1 MSSFSIS
8 HSRPSPLRHSI
19 FPPERPIQTSK
30 KFGRAGVIRY
40 WMFTLSSTL
49 ILSCAHQVGPQGG
62 PPDTE
67 PPEIISTY
75 PAPYTLH
82 FDDKRIAIEFS
93 ESVEQRSAEESIFIS
108 PYVGDLEFDW
118 SGTEVEIRFSENLR
132 INTTYVVN
140 VGTDVKDLRNQNR
153 MSQAFTLAFS
163 TGSQIDRGAIQG
175 RVYSRL
181 QGDDPQGVMVFAYLL
196 EGVNADTVNPRTLKP
211 DYITQT
217 GKGGDF
223 FLKHLAFGAYRVF
236 AVKDQ
241 FRNLVYDPEAD
252 EFGVPFRDTR
262 ITATDTLVAN
272 VAMRLGVED
281 TTKPRLIKV
290 TTENKNHINAEFSEV
305 LDTSTV
311 TASSFFIVDTLAGIE
326 LAIRSAFI
334 SPFISP
340 SKMSTFTVVTSSQD
354 STKGY
359 RLIVRSAKDLNGN
372 PVHPSAN
379 SLGFTGSG
387 VQDTVGLKLMSSS
400 IKDTSAQAVLA
411 PRISVYLSDATT
423 QDSRVDV
430 AEIVDSLGR
439 RVPASVNWVNDATVE
454 IQPQRNL
461 ASAVWHKLKLDIGK
475 LRNWEGIPAK
485 DSLRTIRF
493 ETVDAELLS
502 GIEGG
507 VIDRD
512 RMGAGKIIVRA
523 ESPGKKEAVVYSTTA
538 TTQGSFILSEMK
550 DGQYVLSAFRDANGN
565 GKHDAGLPFPFI
577 ESERFTVYPDTLKL
591 RARWPLEGVKL
602 EIK

>member
-1 MSSFSIS
+1 MSSSSIS
-8 HSRPSPLRHSI
+8 FFRQSFLLPSYFFISCSA
-19 FPPERPIQTSK
+19 F
-30 KFGRAGVIRY
+30 
-40 WMFTLSSTL
+40 

-82 FDDKRIAIEFS
+82 FADKRIAIEFN
-93 ESVEQRSAEESIFIS
+93 ESVDQRSAEESVFIS
-108 PYVGDLEFDW
+108 PYVGGLEFDW
-118 SGTEVEIRFSENLR
+118 SGLEVEIRFSENLR
-132 INTTYVVN
+132 QNTTYVVN

-153 MSQAFTLAFS
+153 MAQAFTLAFS
-163 TGSQIDRGAIQG
+163 TSDQIDRGAIQG
-175 RVYSRL
+175 RVYPRL

-196 EGVNADTVNPRTLKP
+196 EGVNADTINPRTLKP

-217 GKGGDF
+217 GKGGDYF
-223 FLKHLAFGAYRVF
+223 FKHLAFGLYRLF

-241 FRNLVYDPEAD
+241 YRNLLYDPEAD
-252 EFGVPFRDTR
+252 EFGIPFRDTR
-262 ITATDTLVAN
+262 ITAADTLISN
-272 VAMRLGVED
+272 VSMRLGVED
-281 TTKPRLIKV
+281 TTKPRLTKV
-290 TTENKNHINAEFSEV
+290 ATKDRNHVNAEFSEV

-311 TASSFFIVDTLAGIE
+311 TASSFAIFDTLTGKP
-326 LAIRSAFI
+326 LTIRSTF
-334 SPFISP
+334 PGP
-340 SKMSTFTVVTSSQD
+340 SKLSVFTIVTSTQD

-359 RLIVRSAKDLNGN
+359 RVIVQSAKDLSGN
-372 PVHPSAN
+372 PIHLSAN
-379 SLGFTGSG
+379 SLGFPGSG
-387 VQDTVGLKLMSSS
+387 MQDTVGLKLLGSS
-400 IKDTSAQAVLA
+400 IQDSSGQAVLY
-411 PRISVYLSDATT
+411 PRISVYFSDATL

-430 AEIVDSLGR
+430 VKLLDSLGR
-439 RVPASVNWVNDATVE
+439 HVAATINWVNDATVE

-461 ASAVWHKLKLDIGK
+461 ASVVWHKIALDIGK

-493 ETVDAELLS
+493 ETLDAELLS

-507 VIDRD
+507 LIDRD
-512 RMGAGKIIVRA
+512 RMGTGKMIIRA
-523 ESPGKKEAVVYSTTA
+523 ESPGKKEAVVYTTAA
-538 TTQGSFILSEMK
+538 TTQGSFVLSEMK

-565 GKHDAGLPFPFI
+565 GKHDRGLPFPFI
-577 ESERFTVYPDTLKL
+577 QSERFTVYPDTLKL

>member
-1 MSSFSIS
+1 MSSSPILFSRQS
-8 HSRPSPLRHSI
+8 FLHHSSFFIIPCLI
-19 FPPERPIQTSK
+19 F
-30 KFGRAGVIRY
+30 
-40 WMFTLSSTL
+40 

-62 PPDTE
+62 PPDKD

-93 ESVEQRSAEESIFIS
+93 ESVEQRSVEESIFIS

-118 SGTEVEIRFSENLR
+118 SGTEVELRFSENLR
-132 INTTYVVN
+132 QNTTYVVN

-153 MSQAFTLAFS
+153 MAQAFTLAFS
-163 TGSQIDRGAIQG
+163 TGDQIDRGAIQG
-175 RVYSRL
+175 RVYPRL

-211 DYITQT
+211 DYITQA

-223 FLKHLAFGAYRVF
+223 FFKHLAFGAYRIF

-241 FRNLVYDPEAD
+241 YRNLVYDPEAD
-252 EFGVPFRDTR
+252 EFGIPFRDTR

-290 TTENKNHINAEFSEV
+290 GTKDKNHIVAEFSEV

-311 TASSFFIVDTLAGIE
+311 TASSFSIVDTLAGTE
-326 LAIRSAFI
+326 LAVKSVF
-334 SPFISP
+334 P
-340 SKMSTFTVVTSSQD
+340 SSSKLSSFTVVTSTQD

-359 RLIVRSAKDLNGN
+359 RLVVQSGKDLSGN
-372 PVHPSAN
+372 QVHFSAN
-379 SLGFTGSG
+379 RLGFTGSG
-387 VQDTVGLKLMSSS
+387 MQDTVGLKLLDSS
-400 IKDTSAQAVLA
+400 IRDSSGQAVLA
-411 PRISVYLSDATT
+411 PRISVYLSDATM

-430 AEIVDSLGR
+430 VKLVDSLGR
-439 RVPASVNWVNDATVE
+439 QIPLSINWVNDATVE

-461 ASAVWHKLKLDIGK
+461 ASVVWHKLKLDIGK
-475 LRNWEGIPAK
+475 LKNWEGLPAR

-493 ETVDAELLS
+493 ETLDAELLS

-512 RMGAGKIIVRA
+512 RMGTGKIIIRA
-523 ESPGKKEAVVYSTTA
+523 ESPGKKEAVVYTTTA
-538 TTQGSFILSEMK
+538 TTQGSFVLSEMK

-565 GKHDAGLPFPFI
+565 GKHDPGLPFPFI
-577 ESERFTVYPDTLKL
+577 QSERFAVYPDTLKL